1 MLRNILIFLPFAW
14 FCFIGGGCKKRSF
27 NSEIRRINEQE
38 KALEFKAF
46 NKFNLEY
53 LALGKNRMEVESL
66 MGPPDGRSLG
76 NEGEYLWDYRRPVL
90 DDQTGKVYDWSLIT
104 FRFNQGV
111 CSSINFQLSKRPV
124 QLSETDQQPL

>member
-1 MLRNILIFLPFAW
+1 MKIFKRNFLFCTVGVLTVAALFEIGVVEAKLIVHPENRYW
-14 FCFIGGGCKKRSF
+14 F
-27 NSEIRRINEQE
+27 
-38 KALEFKAF
+38 
-46 NKFNLEY
+46 
-53 LALGKNRMEVESL
+53 M
-66 MGPPDGRSLG
+66 
-76 NEGEYLWDYRRPVL
+76 